1 MHMAEVDGATLMMA
15 IQAVDEVIGRLTEA
29 TADEDVADPNDQV
42 ALMDYRRAA
51 RRLEDAYAKVCEV
64 ELDLPP
70 YDELVNY
77 G

>member
-1 MHMAEVDGATLMMA
+1 MADVDGTTLMMA

-29 TADEDVADPNDQV
+29 TADEDAADPNDQM
-42 ALMDYRRAA
+42 ALLDYQRAA
-51 RRLEDAYAKVCEV
+51 RRLEAAYATLSET

-70 YDELVNY
+70 YDELVNN

>member
-1 MHMAEVDGATLMMA
+1 MVTVDSTTLMMA
-15 IQAVDEVIGRLTEA
+15 IQAVDEVIGRLVEA
-29 TADEDVADPNDQV
+29 TAEEDSADPNDQI

-51 RRLEDAYAKVCEV
+51 KRLEDAYGKLCET

-70 YDELVNY
+70 YDELVNH

>member
-1 MHMAEVDGATLMMA
+1 MAEVDSATLMMA

-29 TADEDVADPNDQV
+29 TADEDSADPNDQI
-42 ALMDYRRAA
+42 ALMDYRKAA
-51 RRLEDAYAKVCEV
+51 RKLEDAYATVCEV

-77 G
+77 D

>member
-1 MHMAEVDGATLMMA
+1 MNIDGTTLMMA
-15 IQAVDEVIGRLTEA
+15 IQAVDEVIGRLVEA
-29 TADEDVADPNDQV
+29 TAEEDSADPNDQI

-51 RRLEDAYAKVCEV
+51 KRLEDAYGKLCET

-70 YDELVNY
+70 YDELVNN